1 MTSRK
6 SSKLEVALF
15 LLGQPAYY
23 PDLWRRVRLN
33 IGKSLLPPVM
43 GRSAD
48 VANRWAA
55 AVAIDAD
62 TVDLLAPGV
71 RRSLAADFPAEI
83 AAAQDME
90 EKYPTQKG
98 WGGSADL
105 IYAVCEA
112 INAKT
117 VVETGVAQ
125 GFSTL
130 AMLLS
135 VTKRGGHVYS
145 VDMPAVALKDTSEV
159 GIAVP
164 QRLRPSWSLFPYPDS
179 VGLGKALDKI
189 DRIDFCHYDSDK
201 SYEGRC
207 IAYPMLWNKLRSR
220 GIFMSD
226 DIGDNTAFRD
236 FSEELGLS
244 PIVLKSAGAGASN
257 DRYVGLLLKP

>member
-1 MTSRK
+1 MKSRK
-6 SSKLEVALF
+6 PSKLEVALF
-15 LLGQPAYY
+15 LLGKPAYY

-33 IGKSLLPPVM
+33 IGKALLPPVM
-43 GRSAD
+43 GRSVD
-48 VANRWAA
+48 VATRWAA
-55 AVAIDAD
+55 SVAVDAD
-62 TVDLLAPGV
+62 TVDLLAPGL

-83 AAAQDME
+83 GAAQEME
-90 EKYPTQKG
+90 DKYPTQKG
-98 WGGSADL
+98 WGGSVDL

-112 INAKT
+112 IQAKT

-135 VTKRGGHVYS
+135 VTRRGGRVYS

-159 GIAVP
+159 GIVVP
-164 QRLRPSWSLFPYPDS
+164 QRLRTSWSLFPYPDS
-179 VGLGKALDKI
+179 VGLARALAQVNQ
-189 DRIDFCHYDSDK
+189 IDFCHYDSDK

-207 IAYPMLWNKLRSR
+207 MAYPMLWSRLRSR
-220 GIFMSD
+220 GVFMSD
-226 DIGDNTAFRD
+226 DIADNTAFRD

-257 DRYVGLLLKP
+257 DRYVGLLVKP